1 MHKVQNNMNIE
12 EECVHEYLVT
22 SVDAHH
28 SGITFFEFFGNTKL
42 YNCITA

>member
-12 EECVHEYLVT
+12 EECCAEYLVT

-28 SGITFFEFFGNTKL
+28 SGITFEFWKYKTV
-42 YNCITA
+42 

>member
-1 MHKVQNNMNIE
+1 MHEKCKNNMNFE

-28 SGITFFEFFGNTKL
+28 SGITFFEFFWKYKTV
-42 YNCITA
+42 